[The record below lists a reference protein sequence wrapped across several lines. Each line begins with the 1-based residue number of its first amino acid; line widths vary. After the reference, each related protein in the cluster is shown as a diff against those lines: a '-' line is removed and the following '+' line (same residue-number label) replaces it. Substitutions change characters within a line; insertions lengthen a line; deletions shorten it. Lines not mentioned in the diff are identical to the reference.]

1 MGSKRAGPVRPARPG
16 VLAERC
22 SSRPVGG
29 RDRSLGWPADDGNR
43 EEHGRGREQR
53 PLTGWDK
60 PELDLSNAQWQSSS
74 RGLGDVQ
81 IAFVEGFIAMRNSG
95 RPESPSLIFT
105 PAEWG
110 AFVSGA
116 REGDFDLT

>member
-1 MGSKRAGPVRPARPG
+1 MYKRQTQ
-16 VLAERC
+16 
-22 SSRPVGG
+22 
-29 RDRSLGWPADDGNR
+29 
-43 EEHGRGREQR
+43 QR

-60 PELDLSNAQWQSSS
+60 PELDLSNAQWQSGS

>member
-1 MGSKRAGPVRPARPG
+1 V
-16 VLAERC
+16 AE
-22 SSRPVGG
+22 STIQQH
-29 RDRSLGWPADDGNR
+29 A
-43 EEHGRGREQR
+43 
-53 PLTGWDK
+53 LTGWVK
-60 PELDLSNAQWQSSS
+60 PDLDLTNAEWHSSS
-74 RGLGDVQ
+74 KGRGDVQ

-116 REGDFDLT
+116 REGEFDLT

>member
-1 MGSKRAGPVRPARPG
+1 MACRRWDAIAS
-16 VLAERC
+16 LA
-22 SSRPVGG
+22 
-29 RDRSLGWPADDGNR
+29 ADDGC
-43 EEHGRGREQR
+43 GRSTDVAETTTQQQ
-53 PLTGWDK
+53 PLKGWDK
-60 PELDLSNAQWQSSS
+60 PDLDLSNAEWQSGS

-116 REGDFDLT
+116 REGEFDLT

>member
-1 MGSKRAGPVRPARPG
+1 MAETTTQQPP
-16 VLAERC
+16 LA
-22 SSRPVGG
+22 
-29 RDRSLGWPADDGNR
+29 
-43 EEHGRGREQR
+43 
-53 PLTGWDK
+53 GWDK
-60 PELDLSNAQWQSSS
+60 PELDLSRAEWQSSS

-95 RPESPSLIFT
+95 RPDCPSLIFT

-116 REGDFDLT
+116 REGEFDLT